1 MKYKK
6 IITHYEKC
14 FDKHG
19 DTALGMDWPDEND
32 AKLRHEVMSEL
43 MKYTGNILDFGCGT
57 GHFLEF
63 LKDSGIIYN
72 SYTGLELYSN

>member
-32 AKLRHEVMSEL
+32 AKIRHEVMSEL

-57 GHFLEF
+57 GHFLECSVNNF
-63 LKDSGIIYN
+63 SL
-72 SYTGLELYSN
+72 